1 MKVKFKKGDLIKNIE
16 ENRNILYIY
25 LEDFHDSWGILCIKV
40 YNSNISRIQRYY
52 YVSDYFSK
60 RTKWENM

>member
-1 MKVKFKKGDLIKNIE
+1 MKVVFKKGDLIKNTE
-16 ENRNILYIY
+16 GNPNIFYIY
-25 LEDFHDSWGILCIKV
+25 LEDFRDSWGILCIKV

>member
-1 MKVKFKKGDLIKNIE
+1 VKVVFKKGDLIKNIE
-16 ENRNILYIY
+16 DNRNILYIY
-25 LEDFHDSWGILCIKV
+25 LEDFRDSWGILCIKV